1 MATHNDHSH
10 EYQSDVPQPHV
21 GSKLIYFLVFGAL
34 IVGSVLTV
42 WAAFQ
47 DLGVFNAPIALTIAT
62 TKAVLVILFFM
73 HVKDSSRLTKTTVI
87 AGAFWLGILFVLTMG
102 DYVSR
107 LWH

>member
-1 MATHNDHSH
+1 MAENQHPHGH
-10 EYQSDVPQPHV
+10 QSDVPEVHV
-21 GSKLIYFLVFGAL
+21 GSKLVYLAVFGAL
-34 IVGSVLTV
+34 IIGSILTV
-42 WAAFQ
+42 VAAFQ
-47 DLGVFNAPIALTIAT
+47 DLGVFNAPIALAIAT

-107 LWH
+107 VWH